1 MGAATAAAG
10 AMATAW
16 ALAAVMS
23 AMAAA
28 AAGTTGAAAATLATA
43 AVDRGAKHQALSGRL
58 LLCSHSQSQ
67 CWWLLEIQSMDIC
80 GRHVSQMAHAGVCKC
95 AWDVQQLPELLGLL

>member
-1 MGAATAAAG
+1 MGAAG

-43 AVDRGAKHQALSGRL
+43 AVDRCAKHQALSGRL
-58 LLCSHSQSQ
+58 FCAAISKYSSGGCLRYRAWTSAFLTDMCFIRRMQAY
-67 CWWLLEIQSMDIC
+67 
-80 GRHVSQMAHAGVCKC
+80 VSAPGMYSSFLSSWA
-95 AWDVQQLPELLGLL
+95 